1 MPLYDYRC
9 AQCGK
14 ISEIRHGFDDVHRE
28 PCAACGGTLNRVFN
42 PAPILFKGSG
52 FYVTD
57 SRPASGG
64 GDKAPEKTSDKPASD
79 KPAASATPPAAS
91 SGDSAA

>member
-9 AQCGK
+9 SACGK
-14 ISEIRHGFDDVHRE
+14 VTEVRHGFNDTHSD
-28 PCAACGGTLNRVFN
+28 PCAACGGALARVFN
-42 PAPILFKGSG
+42 PAPIVFKGSG

-57 SRPASGG
+57 SRPSGG
-64 GDKAPEKTSDKPASD
+64 SSESS
-79 KPAASATPPAAS
+79 SS